1 MTTQKI
7 TRDKLVQAISEL
19 ESWERNRKNE
29 GYGSRLS
36 IREEFQLQAYKEL
49 LAAIDIEPVSISH
62 DTREFLAES
71 INDALCQDSPT
82 ELDNQL
88 AADIEKLL
96 QPVYSVRPASIE
108 VPDHM
113 ELIEKGR
120 LWLLERAYRTLLD
133 YRADNLWYWQG
144 DEDDQPEILS
154 CPVIMSAETLRDLI
168 ASSTRDK
175 SDFIKHI
182 KRVAKEVN
190 EWPESKRWML
200 SDARVATDDSA
211 VELLATELMKR
222 IDKITGERH
231 SLATLSSL
239 RTSIVEVC
247 RSAWRNKTERGE

>member
-49 LAAIDIEPVSISH
+49 LAAK
-62 DTREFLAES
+62 
-71 INDALCQDSPT
+71 N
-82 ELDNQL
+82 
-88 AADIEKLL
+88 
-96 QPVYSVRPASIE
+96 
-108 VPDHM
+108 
-113 ELIEKGR
+113 
-120 LWLLERAYRTLLD
+120 
-133 YRADNLWYWQG
+133 
-144 DEDDQPEILS
+144 
-154 CPVIMSAETLRDLI
+154 
-168 ASSTRDK
+168 K